1 MNEMLKAALAYAERG
16 WYVLPIK
23 PNEKVPL
30 TKHGVKDAT
39 TDPKIIK
46 GWLKKWPTCNIAID
60 VGRSGMLV
68 YDMDPGSS
76 IKELNEVLDGNLPK
90 TGLES
95 STPRD
100 GTHLFYALDKT
111 DIVPSSAG
119 KISPHVDVRSENG
132 YVLLPPSKTKAGNY
146 IWVSEGKAAHRTD
159 EMVQTA
165 YTSCK
170 RSEDHDTW
178 IIEPD
183 IPENVKLAIE
193 WLTTKAKLAIQ
204 GEGGD
209 QCTYDTGCM
218 MKSYGMSQAKALELM
233 LEHWNDDCIPSWD
246 YDELEVKVEHSYYY
260 NTSQPGNVTPIYKV
274 AKKKELFTA
283 QVSED
288 KNGLTTKHFR
298 IVNRTGAEDTKEPD
312 WLLEDFLPEKSYG
325 MMYGAYSTF
334 KSFIALDIALSIVT
348 GGLSKE
354 NLWGKVKF
362 GNTLFALGEGR
373 AMFVQRMRAWEH
385 VKMNGHLAHG
395 IFLCDPV
402 PRITDELEEFIEAS
416 LTLNPDGY
424 KLVVIDTVGRAMQ
437 GMNENAQENAS
448 AFTAM
453 VEAMQKEFNCAVLAL
468 HHTGKSNTGPRGS
481 SVFSADADA
490 VIALERNPSDYT
502 VAMTMEKQKD
512 FAIWEKPRHLVLKEV
527 VLSETVKSLVP
538 VAHTP
543 LKQTDEKEQTKG
555 MIVNTHITDEIVYET
570 LSENKVRMWT
580 QTSLI
585 DVILTDDRM
594 DDVGVTTVK
603 GYLAA
608 IKQSKSKAKSRT
620 CYDSKGNQSIGKWG
634 WSNRA
639 NSQGNFKGNDDQ

>member
-1 MNEMLKAALAYAERG
+1 MNETLTAALAYAERG

-39 TDPKIIK
+39 TIPRTIR
-46 GWLKKWPTCNIAID
+46 GWLKKWPDCNIAID

-68 YDMDPGSS
+68 YDLDPGSS
-76 IKELNEVLDGNLPK
+76 IKKLNEALDGNLPK

-95 STPRD
+95 KTPRD
-100 GTHLFYALDKT
+100 GTHLFYALEKNDV
-111 DIVPSSAG
+111 VPSSAS
-119 KISPHVDVRSENG
+119 KIAKNVDVRSSNG
-132 YVLLPPSKTKAGNY
+132 YVLLPPSCTKDGAY
-146 IWVSEGKAAHRTD
+146 VWVCEGRATNRAD
-159 EMVQTA
+159 EMVRTA
-165 YTSCK
+165 YTGKEKSK
-170 RSEDHDTW
+170 DHDTW
-178 IIEPD
+178 IIEQD
-183 IPENVKLAIE
+183 LPENITLAIE
-193 WLTTKAKLAIQ
+193 WLHTKAKIAIQ

-218 MKSYGMSQAKALELM
+218 MKSYGLSQAVALEVM
-233 LEHWNDDCIPSWD
+233 LEHWNDRCHPPWD
-246 YDELEVKVEHSYYY
+246 YDDLEVKVEHSYRY
-260 NTSQPGNVTPIYKV
+260 NTSQPGNMTPAYKK
-274 AKKKELFTA
+274 AKVEELFKIK
-283 QVSED
+283 SDDNE
-288 KNGLTTKHFR
+288 NGLTTKHFR

-348 GGLSKE
+348 GGLSPQ

-385 VKMNGHLAHG
+385 FKMNGHFAHG

-402 PRITDELEEFIEAS
+402 PKITDKLDEFIKAN
-416 LTLNPDGY
+416 LTLNPKGY
-424 KLVVIDTVGRAMQ
+424 QLVVIDTVGRAMQ

-453 VEAMQKEFNCAVLAL
+453 VEDMQSEFNCAVLAL

-481 SVFSADADA
+481 SVFGADADV

-502 VAMTMEKQKD
+502 VAMTMKKQKD
-512 FAIWEKPRHLVLKEV
+512 FATWDEPKHLLLKEV
-527 VLSETVKSLVP
+527 VLSETAKSLVP

-543 LKQTDEKEQTKG
+543 VRKDREQNTG
-555 MIVNTHITDEIVYET
+555 MIANIHIADQIIYDL
-570 LSENKVRMWT
+570 LSRNESRAWT
-580 QTSLI
+580 QTALI
-585 DVILTDDRM
+585 DCIIIDKRM
-594 DDVGVTTVK
+594 TENIKESTVK
-603 GYLAA
+603 RY
-608 IKQSKSKAKSRT
+608 IK
-620 CYDSKGNQSIGKWG
+620 II
-634 WSNRA
+634 
-639 NSQGNFKGNDDQ
+639 